1 MKRSGSRSGSQGG
14 TRLGAPLGAS
24 LLLHA
29 GVVAGLFL
37 LKPSAPPA
45 MPPMYRVNIVAAPP
59 GPRAAGVVR
68 PRETPAP
75 PPEEAAPPPKRAETI
90 EKAMPLPTPEKTLP
104 KRKQNAEATPTP
116 APKAE
121 EKKPVAPE
129 KAATAGGG
137 PTGGRGTDV
146 ATVRT
151 EGVDFP
157 FPGYL
162 ENIVRQ
168 IALRFKPPGNTAAR
182 AEVMFRVHRDGSI
195 SNFRFLSRSG
205 NFAFD
210 LEAQGAVDQA
220 AQVKAFGPL
229 PTDFGDDV
237 LPVIFSFDPRVLR

>member
-1 MKRSGSRSGSQGG
+1 VI
-14 TRLGAPLGAS
+14 AA
-24 LLLHA
+24 
-29 GVVAGLFL
+29 LFL
-37 LKPSAPPA
+37 LKPSAPPPV
-45 MPPMYRVNIVAAPP
+45 PPMYRVNIVAAPP

-68 PRETPAP
+68 PREAPAP
-75 PPEEAAPPPKRAETI
+75 PPEKAAPPPKRAETI
-90 EKAMPLPTPEKTLP
+90 EKAMPLPDKAPP
-104 KRKQNAEATPTP
+104 KRTQTSQATPTP
-116 APKAE
+116 TT
-121 EKKPVAPE
+121 KPVEQKPE
-129 KAATAGGG
+129 AAEKPATAGGG

-168 IALRFKPPGNTAAR
+168 IAVRFKPPGNTAAR
-182 AEVMFRVHRDGSI
+182 AEVMFLVHRDGSV
-195 SNFRFLSRSG
+195 SNFRFLTRSG

-229 PTDFGDDV
+229 PAGFNDDV
-237 LPVIFSFDPRVLR
+237 LPVIFSFDPRVLH

>member
-1 MKRSGSRSGSQGG
+1 
-14 TRLGAPLGAS
+14 
-24 LLLHA
+24 
-29 GVVAGLFL
+29 
-37 LKPSAPPA
+37 

-68 PRETPAP
+68 PREAPAP
-75 PPEEAAPPPKRAETI
+75 PPEKAAPPPKRAETI
-90 EKAMPLPTPEKTLP
+90 EKAMPLPDQAPP
-104 KRKQNAEATPTP
+104 KRKQTSQATPTP
-116 APKAE
+116 TTKPA
-121 EKKPVAPE
+121 EKKPEAAE
-129 KAATAGGG
+129 KPATAGGG

-168 IALRFKPPGNTAAR
+168 IALRFAPPGNTAAR
-182 AEVMFRVHRDGSI
+182 AEVMFLVHRDGSV
-195 SNFRFLSRSG
+195 SNFRFLTRSG

-229 PTDFGDDV
+229 PAGFNDDV
-237 LPVIFSFDPRVLR
+237 LPIIFSFDPRVLH